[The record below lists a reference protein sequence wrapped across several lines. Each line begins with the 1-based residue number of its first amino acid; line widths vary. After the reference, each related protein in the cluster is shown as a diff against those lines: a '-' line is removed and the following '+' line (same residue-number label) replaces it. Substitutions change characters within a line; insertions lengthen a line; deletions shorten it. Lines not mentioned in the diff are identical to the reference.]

1 MRRGAWEK
9 EIYGGDSVDE
19 DNNGGGDGGD
29 DNDDD
34 DGEDDDD
41 DEGEDDD
48 DDDGEARPGS
58 RREHRMRT
66 GGRTSQREKR
76 PEKYR
81 LDSEL

>member
-19 DNNGGGDGGD
+19 DNNGGGDSGD
-29 DNDDD
+29 DNGDDD
-34 DGEDDDD
+34 DN
-41 DEGEDDD
+41 
-48 DDDGEARPGS
+48 DDGEARPGS

-76 PEKYR
+76 PEKI
-81 LDSEL
+81 SSGQ

>member
-1 MRRGAWEK
+1 MVRRGAWEK

-19 DNNGGGDGGD
+19 DNNGGGGD
-29 DNDDD
+29 DNGDD

-41 DEGEDDD
+41 D
-48 DDDGEARPGS
+48 DGETRPGS

-76 PEKYR
+76 PEKI
-81 LDSEL
+81 SSGQ

>member
-34 DGEDDDD
+34 DGE
-41 DEGEDDD
+41 
-48 DDDGEARPGS
+48 ARPGS

-66 GGRTSQREKR
+66 GGRISQRDKR
-76 PEKYR
+76 PEKI
-81 LDSEL
+81 SSGQ

>member
-34 DGEDDDD
+34 DGE
-41 DEGEDDD
+41 
-48 DDDGEARPGS
+48 ARPGS
-58 RREHRMRT
+58 RREHMMRT
-66 GGRTSQREKR
+66 GGRTIQREKR
-76 PEKYR
+76 PENIVWAVKY
-81 LDSEL
+81 E